1 MLGQLNLWGKNK
13 VEVAIER
20 LQSFEPK
27 DGYYLAFSGGKDSQ
41 CIYHL
46 ACEAGVKFDA
56 HYRVT
61 SVDPPELVQ
70 FIKRNYPDVE
80 FEIPRDKDGKPVTMW
95 SLIAKATMPPTRI
108 ARYCCEHLKEGGG
121 DGRLTVTGVR
131 WAESANRR
139 NNQGM
144 VTVYKKEK
152 VKGITDSPDFME
164 TDKGGVVLVNDNT
177 ESRRLMEQ
185 CVARGKVT
193 LNPII
198 DWDDDDVW
206 EYLEEWAKV
215 PHCSL
220 YDEGWRRLG
229 CIGCP
234 MAGSAGMKRDF
245 ERFPKYKELY
255 IRAFEKMIENH
266 PGKVKTA
273 EGNLVTEG
281 GQRSVRQLAEMVFL
295 WKVGDLPAKMLWN
308 GGSIGIQ
315 G

>member
-1 MLGQLNLWGKNK
+1 M
-13 VEVAIER
+13 
-20 LQSFEPK
+20 
-27 DGYYLAFSGGKDSQ
+27 
-41 CIYHL
+41 
-46 ACEAGVKFDA
+46 
-56 HYRVT
+56 
-61 SVDPPELVQ
+61 
-70 FIKRNYPDVE
+70 
-80 FEIPRDKDGKPVTMW
+80 
-95 SLIAKATMPPTRI
+95 
-108 ARYCCEHLKEGGG
+108 
-121 DGRLTVTGVR
+121 
-131 WAESANRR
+131 
-139 NNQGM
+139 
-144 VTVYKKEK
+144 
-152 VKGITDSPDFME
+152 
-164 TDKGGVVLVNDNT
+164 LVNDNT

-281 GQRSVRQLAEMVFL
+281 GAE
-295 WKVGDLPAKMLWN
+295 KCSTVGRDGVPLESRGFTSQDVMEWWLNWHP
-308 GGSIGIQ
+308 GIKRFNE
-315 G
+315 